1 MFVKAS
7 QFKEEVPRLYT
18 NENPTLTQEEIK
30 ELEKNFN
37 YSCIMFESDILR
49 FRFDITQFKPNVA
62 YEIKFLDLIPL
73 YNEHYFKY
81 DKVFLNLFKKTFVVI
96 KSQGYEDTFLLFL
109 TDKKNNYE
117 ALKKLSNMRSNRYKA
132 NFTRKERQLLYKLAG
147 WTKSNRGQNTEHIK
161 NGLYFES
168 LQDQI
173 QDQEQFIRDKEE
185 IRKVYS
191 KFYDNIRKTN
201 DPRKKALRECLEI
214 LYEDIQKAE
223 DKLLK
228 LQIQE
233 DKMLFSETEQETT
246 TEDYKW

>member
-7 QFKEEVPRLYT
+7 EMKEEAPRLYT

-49 FRFDITQFKPNVA
+49 FKFDITQFKPNVA

-81 DKVFLNLFKKTFVVI
+81 DRVFLNLFKKTFVVI

-132 NFTRKERQLLYKLAG
+132 NFTRKERQLLYRLK
-147 WTKSNRGQNTEHIK
+147 NGQTVENIKYGMYYENLLDEMQELEEHIK
-161 NGLYFES
+161 E
-168 LQDQI
+168 
-173 QDQEQFIRDKEE
+173 KEE
-185 IRKVYS
+185 IKRVYS
-191 KFYDNIRKTN
+191 KMYDNLRKTK
-201 DPRKKALRECLEI
+201 DERRETLRGALEI
-214 LYEDIQKAE
+214 LYNDINEAE
-223 DKLLK
+223 EKLLNLK
-228 LQIQE
+228 TKE
-233 DKMLFSETEQETT
+233 DNFIYSIDEKETEI
-246 TEDYKW
+246 EDYYVED

>member
-7 QFKEEVPRLYT
+7 EIKEEAPRLYT

-81 DKVFLNLFKKTFVVI
+81 DRVFLNLFKKTFVVI

-132 NFTRKERQLLYKLAG
+132 NFTRKERQLLYRLK
-147 WTKSNRGQNTEHIK
+147 NGQTVENIKYGMYYENLLDEMQELEEHIK
-161 NGLYFES
+161 E
-168 LQDQI
+168 
-173 QDQEQFIRDKEE
+173 KEE
-185 IRKVYS
+185 IKRVYS
-191 KFYDNIRKTN
+191 KMYDNLRKTK
-201 DPRKKALRECLEI
+201 DERRETLRGVLEI
-214 LYEDIQKAE
+214 LYNDINEAE
-223 DKLLK
+223 EKLLNLK
-228 LQIQE
+228 IKE
-233 DKMLFSETEQETT
+233 DNFIYSIDEKETEI
-246 TEDYKW
+246 EDYYMED